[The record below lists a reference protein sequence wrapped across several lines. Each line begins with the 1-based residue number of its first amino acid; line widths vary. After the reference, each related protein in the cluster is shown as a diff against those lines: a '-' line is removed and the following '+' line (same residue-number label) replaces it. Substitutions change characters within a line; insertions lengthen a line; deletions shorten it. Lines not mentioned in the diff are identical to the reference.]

1 MMAASLVLANGRLWS
16 PDGAA
21 SGCDAVVIADG
32 RIAAVT
38 GSAEAREMVGR
49 ATRVIDLRGRLA
61 IPAFGDAHLHPVAA
75 GLESLR
81 CNLLGIRSRSGYLE
95 VITRYAR
102 NLGADS
108 WVLGGG
114 WAMEAFPGGIP
125 AAADLDAAAAGRPV
139 FLPNRDHHSAWVSS
153 AALAMAGITSDTA
166 DPGDG
171 RIERDDRGE
180 PSGAL
185 HEGAMSLVSRIIP
198 PPPAAD
204 LTAGLRAALRHLHAL
219 GITHWQD
226 AIVGDAPE
234 IGIPDAYDTYR
245 AAAADGWLTA
255 HVNGA
260 LWWDR
265 RRGPGQVADLLGRRA
280 DAASGRFRATSVK
293 IMVDGVC
300 ETLTAA
306 MTEPYVGQPPGHA
319 HRGRLFIE
327 PAELAEAVRQLDREG
342 FQVHF
347 HALGDRAVHVALDAL
362 AGAGA
367 RAPRAAGHGRGA
379 GAGRGIGRPAD
390 LRHHLAHLQFIRP
403 DDLDRFRV
411 LGAVANFQPLWACN
425 EPQMDQLTLPVVG
438 PERAGWQYRIGT
450 LARRGTRIA
459 FGSDWPVSSADP
471 LQEIY
476 VAVNRRLSPELGT
489 PGTAETDRPFLPGE
503 AVTVREALTAF
514 TAGVAYV
521 NHREAELGSLR
532 PGSLADIAVLSHD
545 ILAVP
550 PGDIGRTRVELTIA
564 DGHVVHGDE
573 LALAAPGRSRM
584 PFGLLMNLSLSGHPI

>member
-1 MMAASLVLANGRLWS
+1 MVAASLVLVNGRLWS
-16 PDGAA
+16 PDGAGA
-21 SGCDAVVIADG
+21 GCDAVVIEDG
-32 RIAAVT
+32 RIAALT
-38 GSAEAREMVGR
+38 RSAEAREMAGD
-49 ATRVIDLRGRLA
+49 AAQVIDLKGRLT
-61 IPAFGDAHLHPVAA
+61 IPAFGDAHLHPVGA

-81 CNLLGIRSRSGYLE
+81 CNLLGLRSRAGYLE
-95 VITRYAR
+95 VIARYAQG
-102 NLGADS
+102 LGPRD

-114 WAMEAFPGGIP
+114 WAMEAFPGGVP

-139 FLPNRDHHSAWVSS
+139 FLPNRDHHSAWLSS
-153 AALAMAGITSDTA
+153 AALAMAGITRDTP

-185 HEGAMSLVSRIIP
+185 HEGAMSLVSGLIP
-198 PPPAAD
+198 PPSAAD
-204 LTAGLRAALRHLHAL
+204 LAAGLRAALRHLHAL

-245 AAAADGWLTA
+245 AAAAGGWLTA

-265 RRGPGQVADLLGRRA
+265 RLGPDQIAGLLGRRA
-280 DAASGRFRATSVK
+280 DAAEGRFRATSVK

-306 MTEPYVGQPPGHA
+306 MTEPYAGQPPGHA
-319 HRGRLFIE
+319 HRGRLFID
-327 PAELAEAVRQLDREG
+327 PAELTEAVGLLDREG

-362 AGAGA
+362 AGAAA
-367 RAPRAAGHGRGA
+367 RGP
-379 GAGRGIGRPAD
+379 GRPAD

-425 EPQMDQLTLPVVG
+425 EPQMEELTLPVVG

-471 LQEIY
+471 MQEIH

-489 PGTAETDRPFLPGE
+489 PGTAETERPFLPDE
-503 AVTVREALTAF
+503 AVTVPEALTAF

-521 NHREAELGSLR
+521 NHREAELGTLR
-532 PGSLADIAVLSHD
+532 PGALADIAVLGQD
-545 ILAVP
+545 ILAIP
-550 PGDIGRTRVELTIA
+550 AAEIGSTRVELTIA

-573 LALAAPGRSRM
+573 
-584 PFGLLMNLSLSGHPI
+584 